1 MQSNAY
7 DALLLQ
13 NQLCFPLY
21 ACARE
26 VIKAYTPLLD
36 EIGLTYTQYV
46 TMMVMW
52 EEHSTSS
59 RRLGQRLHLDSGT
72 LTPVLKKLEE
82 KGLITRRRSK
92 DDERNLS
99 LSLTEAGEALRAKA
113 ADIPADPGEGA
124 DLVEQTQVAAL
135 PVVLPA
141 LHTGKIHETKEADTV
156 IDRDQDHISLPVHE
170 LMAIVQGVSRP
181 APAVGSAVDK
191 NHDRFSGRKTVLC
204 IRGRSF

>member
-59 RRLGQRLHLDSGT
+59 KRLGQRLHLDSGT

-82 KGLITRRRSK
+82 KGYLTRRRSR

-113 ADIPADPGEGA
+113 ADIPAR
-124 DLVEQTQVAAL
+124 VAGICAKL
-135 PVVLPA
+135 SE
-141 LHTGKIHETKEADTV
+141 TETKT
-156 IDRDQDHISLPVHE
+156 LYE
-170 LMAIVQGVSRP
+170 LLYKLLGQFGN
-181 APAVGSAVDK
+181 K
-191 NHDRFSGRKTVLC
+191 
-204 IRGRSF
+204 